1 MDDLKFGI
9 GAYTPGEAGRLLGVS
24 PTTLKR
30 WLFGYSYEHHGPL
43 TMQRPLWQAQYGVDQ
58 DDPLLGFRDLIEAR
72 VVKGLRS
79 LGIGLPTIRQCLARA
94 SEMVQDTHP
103 FSTKKFKTDGKRIF
117 LQITDGLAPKEQ
129 DPALIDLKARQRVFQ
144 RIVAP
149 SFVDLSFDADVA
161 SRWWLLPNKRTIV
174 IDPRRSFGQPI
185 VDENGLPTVRVAQ
198 AVKAEGS
205 VEAVS
210 KLFELSAGI
219 IRDALRF
226 EGQRSA
232 QLVA

>member
-1 MDDLKFGI
+1 MDDLQFGI
-9 GAYTPGEAGRLLGVS
+9 GAYTPTEAGRLLGVS
-24 PTTLKR
+24 ATTLKR
-30 WLFGYSYEHHGPL
+30 WLFGYKYEHHGSL
-43 TMQRPLWQAQYGVDQ
+43 TIQKPLWQAQYGFDQ

-72 VVKGLRS
+72 VVRGLRS

-94 SEMVQDTHP
+94 SELVEDTHP

-117 LQITDGLAPKEQ
+117 LQITDALARQDQ
-129 DPALIDLKARQRVFQ
+129 DPALIDLKSRQRVFQ

-149 SFVDLSFDADVA
+149 SFLDLSFDADVA
-161 SRWWLLPNKRTIV
+161 SRWWLLPNKKTIV

-185 VDENGLPTVRVAQ
+185 IAENGVSTARVAQ

-210 KLFELSAGI
+210 KLFELSAGVV
-219 IRDALRF
+219 RDALRF
-226 EGQRSA
+226 EEQRNA
-232 QLVA
+232 KLAA